1 MDGILDTRTIMKTLG
16 ERIRDRRIKLGL
28 SLEDVAIRSA
38 TSIDLI
44 KQLEWSM
51 LNDIEFTTLMS
62 IAKAVEQNPSDLL
75 MDVKFNEQPNNE
87 LFADVTSNEQSTNEV
102 LKDAKFNEPN
112 TSDYQVTSRTN
123 IDQPFSGSMQPGLE
137 QAGGND

>member
-1 MDGILDTRTIMKTLG
+1 MKTLG
-16 ERIRDRRIKLGL
+16 EKIRDRRLKLGL

-51 LNDIEFTTLMS
+51 LNDIEFTTLLS
-62 IAKAVEQNPSDLL
+62 IARAVEQNPSDLL
-75 MDVKFNEQPNNE
+75 LDVKFNERSTDPPGTDEKLNE
-87 LFADVTSNEQSTNEV
+87 PYTNEP
-102 LKDAKFNEPN
+102 LSNAKLNEPN
-112 TSDYQVTSRTN
+112 TSDYPVTSLSNLDRT
-123 IDQPFSGSMQPGLE
+123 FVGSLQPGLE